1 MSLFIAS
8 KSVPHAASSGNPRR
22 LAPKSSFVYPPARR
36 GHLATPPSAPSLKR
50 RFNFGKIITN
60 AGLAEF
66 TRQLSTLVNAGMPIL
81 RSLET
86 LARQEPNPA
95 FQAVITA
102 IAESI
107 RSGGNLSDGLGQHP
121 RVFDRLYINMVKAG
135 EAGGAL
141 GTILDRLATFME
153 KAERIRGKV
162 KAAMAYPVAI
172 LCVAVVI
179 VSALMVFVIPR
190 FQEVFT
196 GLLKGTPLPMLT
208 QVVIGTSTFIQHHIL
223 ETVGLIA
230 LAVAAFKLFA
240 RTKGGRSI
248 LDRIEIKI
256 PVFGKLFLKAAIS
269 RFTRTLGTLLA
280 SGVPVLHALTI
291 ARDTSGNVHIAAAL
305 NHVHD
310 RVEEGDGIGGPLAA
324 TKTFPAMVASMVE
337 IGEETGELPDM
348 LLRVAD
354 SYENAVDNAVNSITS
369 IIEPIMIVF
378 MAFVVGTIVIALFLP
393 LVKIIVILTGG

>member
-8 KSVPHAASSGNPRR
+8 KSVPHAASSGNPQR
-22 LAPKSSFVYPPARR
+22 LAPKPSFVSPPAGSGRVSPR
-36 GHLATPPSAPSLKR
+36 PSAPSAKR
-50 RFNFGKIITN
+50 RFSFGKVITST
-60 AGLAEF
+60 GLAEF

-95 FQAVITA
+95 FQSVITE

-107 RSGGNLSDGLGQHP
+107 RSGGTLSDGMSQHP

-135 EAGGAL
+135 EASGAL

-162 KAAMAYPVAI
+162 KAAMAYPIAI

-208 QVVIGTSTFIQHHIL
+208 QLVIGTSTYIQHHIL
-223 ETVGLIA
+223 QTIGLLA

-248 LDRIEIKI
+248 LDRIEIKM

-324 TKTFPAMVASMVE
+324 TKTFPAMVSSMVE
-337 IGEETGELPDM
+337 IGEETGALPDM

-354 SYENAVDNAVNSITS
+354 TYEGAVDNAVNSITS
-369 IIEPIMIVF
+369 IIEPIMIVL

-393 LVKIIVILTGG
+393 LVKIIVILTGS